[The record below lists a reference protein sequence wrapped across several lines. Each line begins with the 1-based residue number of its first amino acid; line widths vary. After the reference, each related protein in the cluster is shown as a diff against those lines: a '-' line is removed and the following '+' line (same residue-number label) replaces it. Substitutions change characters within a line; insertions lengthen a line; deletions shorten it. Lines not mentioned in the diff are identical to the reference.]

1 MVLEDM
7 IGQFLYNSNSK
18 GDDNKNSGDAP
29 IAAQGNNEATT
40 PAGATK

>member
-1 MVLEDM
+1 
-7 IGQFLYNSNSK
+7 NSK

-29 IAAQGNNEATT
+29 AATEDHTEATT

>member
-29 IAAQGNNEATT
+29 TAAQGNNEATT

>member
-7 IGQFLYNSNSK
+7 IGQFLYNSK

-29 IAAQGNNEATT
+29 AATEDHTEATT